1 MVTGMF
7 SMSFTFLFY
16 AVFIGGNLTF
26 SRVLEIVLES
36 GLVFA
41 LAAEKALEP
50 VELNSYVIE
59 VSENF

>member
-7 SMSFTFLFY
+7 SMSLTFLFY

-26 SRVLEIVLES
+26 SRVLEIELKS
-36 GLVFA
+36 GLIFA

-50 VELNSYVIE
+50 VELNSNVE
-59 VSENF
+59 EESENF